1 MSKKEK
7 LKEAGV
13 IGVYKSDIPKDSK
26 EEVQQAINA
35 LLKNIH
41 ERPPFAK
48 EIAAYRKYVPVLL
61 RYTEFLDKFS
71 QHTSQT
77 FKRLANDSEEKKH
90 QRWSD
95 VEDEMLIELACREDI
110 SMLEMSTAMGRSV
123 PAIKSRLSKLVG
135 IKRLSQE
142 VAGRFIGT
150 INGNHAECVI
160 DGTIYKK
167 DAVI

>member
-7 LKEAGV
+7 LKESGV
-13 IGVYKSDIPKDSK
+13 IGIYASDLPKDSQ
-26 EEVQQAINA
+26 EEIQQAINA

-61 RYTEFLDKFS
+61 RYTEFLDKVS

-77 FKRLANDSEEKKH
+77 FKRLVDDSEEKKY
-90 QRWSD
+90 QRWSE
-95 VEDEMLIELACREDI
+95 VEDEVLIELACREDV

-123 PAIKSRLSKLVG
+123 PAIKSRLTKLVG

-150 INGNHAECVI
+150 INGNHADCVV
-160 DGTIYKK
+160 DGTIYK
-167 DAVI
+167 AE